1 MGGWII
7 RTREYGDWYMG
18 KWEDN
23 ATQQA
28 DWGEW
33 VKGVELGRKWKP
45 YDWAPL
51 CYPQWSTDPVDR
63 TKLTYTL
70 GAADVT
76 YADAY
81 RKIFLDW
88 EMKAAALGAGWRGF
102 PVGLSDQ
109 EGYALLMEY
118 LRRRKAKRAAD
129 KAPPEGL
136 GRATTDALTL
146 DARPQTMRLALRR
159 EPL

>member
-1 MGGWII
+1 
-7 RTREYGDWYMG
+7 MG

-33 VKGVELGRKWKP
+33 VKGVKLGRKWKP

-51 CYPQWSTDPVDR
+51 CYPEWWTGPVDG
-63 TKLTYTL
+63 TNLTYTR

-81 RKIFLDW
+81 RERVLNW
-88 EMKAAALGAGWRGF
+88 EMKAGALGAGWRGF
-102 PVGLSDQ
+102 PVGLSD
-109 EGYALLMEY
+109 
-118 LRRRKAKRAAD
+118 KRGT
-129 KAPPEGL
+129 PC
-136 GRATTDALTL
+136 
-146 DARPQTMRLALRR
+146 
-159 EPL
+159 